1 MKKRLRGVAAVAALS
16 LICLPLAACGNGGA
30 ATDVAERNSPV
41 HGSSSTVSGNV
52 DQGLPENGNVSV
64 DVAENVAG
72 DVAELGLPERPVT
85 AEPSAPFADGD
96 ALSSV
101 YDNAYLWD
109 GDLVK
114 AGWADTETEKAPTPS
129 TYMVNTDSKTIS
141 ICDASAFAYFAH
153 QSNLPENDGF
163 KDYTVVLEC
172 DIDLGG
178 DANTWIPVGFIS
190 RKQSTTENADGHTI
204 MFKGTFDGNGHTI
217 YNFSSKG
224 FYDNI
229 VYKTGAFYI
238 NVSETLDIPFSTDR
252 SENVDEY
259 VYGVFGSVG
268 NATFK
273 NINIVD
279 VKIDLTEKSVD
290 GHEILTDC
298 VGAIVGFA
306 AGDLTLTGCV
316 AGSPEGDPAQAETDY
331 IRHTSTTGGLVGRC
345 YAGKLDGKPFA
356 GSSLPKIAGGK
367 TVAAGYRLGAVRM
380 TDCVN
385 HIDLGSDGEGE
396 KKAGILGYI
405 VNQSEFT
412 FDNCKNHGNIYGA
425 LYAGGMLSYWQTDGS
440 AERYEDAPDQKINH
454 SYVFDGCVN
463 YGNIASKVA
472 NSGSDS
478 LVGGIVGG
486 VNDWIAEGSYD
497 KNVGFYDCA
506 NYGDIAV
513 FQPSYVG
520 GIIGSLQVY
529 AHTDGAADSVFRTEL
544 NGVFNYGDV
553 AGYAGDSFAVTAVG
567 GVIGRLNLNNVT
579 GERASNVLFA
589 CGNCGAVTGKNSGG
603 CIGGVAALDGYTVKY
618 LINAYKA
625 D

>member
-16 LICLPLAACGNGGA
+16 LICLPLAACGTGGA
-30 ATDVAERNSPV
+30 STDVVEHGNPAPSAVVGNDGRDLPEGGSAAVETVGQDVVLPAADETEPV
-41 HGSSSTVSGNV
+41 LPNV
-52 DQGLPENGNVSV
+52 DPDPSEPTDG
-64 DVAENVAG
+64 G
-72 DVAELGLPERPVT
+72 DEW
-85 AEPSAPFADGD
+85 SK
-96 ALSSV
+96 V

-114 AGWADTETEKAPTPS
+114 AGWADTDTNKAARPDTYVVNDETR
-129 TYMVNTDSKTIS
+129 TIS
-141 ICDASAFAYFAH
+141 ICDASAFAFFAH
-153 QSNLPENDGF
+153 QSNLPENNGF
-163 KDYTVVLEC
+163 KDYTVVLDC

-178 DANTWIPVGFIS
+178 DDNTWIPVGFIS
-190 RKQSTTENADGHTI
+190 RKQSATENADGHTI

-259 VYGVFGSVG
+259 VYGLFGSVG
-268 NATFK
+268 NAMFK
-273 NINIVD
+273 NFNIVD
-279 VKIDLTEKSVD
+279 IKIDLTEKSVD

-316 AGSPEGDPAQAETDY
+316 AGSPEVDAVQAETDY

-463 YGNIASKVA
+463 YGNITSKVV
-472 NSGSDS
+472 NSGSNS

-486 VNDWIAEGSYD
+486 VNDWIAAGSYD

-506 NYGDIAV
+506 NYGDVAV

-529 AHTDGAADSVFRTEL
+529 AHTDDAADSVFRTEL
-544 NGVFNYGDV
+544 NGIFNYGDV
-553 AGYAGDSFAVTAVG
+553 AGYDGDGSADTAVG